1 MNIDLYSHSNLTA
14 IQFYLSNMLLDI
26 ADMENKT
33 TYELFLQEYLY
44 DEYNLVMR
52 ELSR

>member
-1 MNIDLYSHSNLTA
+1 MNAELYSHSNLIA
-14 IQFYLSNMLLDI
+14 IENYLNNMLLEI

-33 TYELFLQEYLY
+33 SYELFLQEYLY

-52 ELSR
+52 ELKR